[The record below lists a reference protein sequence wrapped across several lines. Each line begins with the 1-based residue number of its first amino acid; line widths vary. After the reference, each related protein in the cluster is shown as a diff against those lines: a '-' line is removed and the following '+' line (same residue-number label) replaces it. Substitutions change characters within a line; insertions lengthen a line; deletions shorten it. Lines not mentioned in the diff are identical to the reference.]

1 LNLNLKKVFKMHG
14 YNALDIL
21 SDKKVLYTEDEEG
34 IRQNVAEILGLFFKK
49 VVDVGDGVEALEEM
63 MLSNYD
69 VLIFDICL
77 PNMDG
82 LEAIKNIRIKNK
94 KIPIIILSAHTEQ
107 EYLWRAVE
115 LKITKY
121 LTKPFDKTSLIDT
134 LKEVALELVDNNFEV
149 KIKERCI
156 YNPCTKSVVYEDK
169 DIQLSKSESRL
180 LEFFIKR
187 ENQTVTFEQIYDYI
201 WEFEQPSK
209 EAIKSLIKE
218 LRKKVAK
225 ECIKSVYGIGYKF
238 EIQ

>member
-1 LNLNLKKVFKMHG
+1 MDSYEVLK
-14 YNALDIL
+14 IL
-21 SDKKVLYTEDEEG
+21 SDKKVLYAEDEEG
-34 IRQNVAEILGLFFKK
+34 IRKNVAETLGLFFKK
-49 VVDVGDGVEALEEM
+49 VVAVGDGVEALYEM
-63 MLSNYD
+63 TLSSYD
-69 VLIFDICL
+69 ILIFDICL

-82 LEAIKNIRIKNK
+82 LEAIRNIRKKDK

-115 LKITKY
+115 LKITRY
-121 LTKPFDKTSLIDT
+121 LTKPFDKTSFIDT
-134 LKEVALELVDNNFEV
+134 LKEAALELVDSNLE
-149 KIKERCI
+149 IKLKDGCI
-156 YNPCTKSVVYEDK
+156 YNPCTKAVICKDK

-218 LRKKVAK
+218 LRRKVAK